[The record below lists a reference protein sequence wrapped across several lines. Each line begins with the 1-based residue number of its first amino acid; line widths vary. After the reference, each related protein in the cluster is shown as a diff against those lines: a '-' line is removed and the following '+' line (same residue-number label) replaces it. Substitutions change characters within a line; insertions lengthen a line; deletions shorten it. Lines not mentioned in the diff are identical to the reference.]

1 MDTFD
6 IDYKS
11 AEDLCGRLQAQVGDA
26 RAGQGGAS
34 AKYLMKTNYNK
45 VKDAM
50 SNFDKLLYNYK
61 NNPSTFFSGL
71 FFVSFCLSSLEER
84 KLSLGLSIYHVIYGI
99 WGIRGSSRYI

>member
-11 AEDLCGRLQAQVGDA
+11 AEDLCARLQAQVGDA

-45 VKDAM
+45 VQEAM
-50 SNFDKLLYNYK
+50 SNFDKLLYNYQ
-61 NNPSTFFSGL
+61 NNPSTFSN
-71 FFVSFCLSSLEER
+71 LSR
-84 KLSLGLSIYHVIYGI
+84 KEMQKRIDKINQLK
-99 WGIRGSSRYI
+99 R